1 MMTAS
6 LDQLNV
12 VICVPLPDQLRRHLE
27 SSFPSVHFVFSDVH
41 DLPDGFEDA
50 DVLIPWG
57 ISSENLARMQRLK
70 WVQTVSAGVD
80 RMDFAQLKA
89 RGIPL
94 TNSSGIHANNISEHI
109 LALMLAF
116 ARKLPYLVREQ
127 EQHRWSSEVGRVSS
141 FELTGQTMLIVG
153 LGKIGEQLAI
163 RTRGMQMR
171 VLATRR
177 RVEIER
183 LSAADEVFAL
193 SELPERIGEADHVA
207 ITLPLTHDTEGLFTA
222 ELIARMKPG
231 AYLYNIGRGSIID
244 QDAMIAALQSGQLG
258 GAGLDVT
265 TPEPLP
271 ADSPLW
277 DMPNVIITPH
287 TSGSSPMLMERAVA
301 LWTDNLNRF
310 FAGEPLKNVVDL
322 DAGY

>member
-1 MMTAS
+1 MS
-6 LDQLNV
+6 VSPDQLNV
-12 VICVPLPDQLRRHLE
+12 VICVPLPEALRQQLR
-27 SSFPSVHFVFSDVH
+27 SGFPSVRFVFSDVH
-41 DLPDGFEDA
+41 DLPEGFEDA

-80 RMDFAQLKA
+80 RIDFAQLKA

-116 ARKLPYLVREQ
+116 ARKLPLLVREQ
-127 EQHRWSSEVGRVSS
+127 EQHRWSSEVGRISS
-141 FELTGQTMLIVG
+141 FELTGQTMLVVG

-163 RTRGMQMR
+163 RTKGMQMR
-171 VLATRR
+171 VLGTRR

-183 LSAADEVFAL
+183 ASAADEVFAL
-193 SELPERIGEADHVA
+193 SELTERISEADHVA
-207 ITLPLTHDTEGLFTA
+207 ITLPLTHDTEGMFTA
-222 ELIARMKPG
+222 ELIGRMKPG

-244 QDAMIAALQSGQLG
+244 QDALIAALQTGRLG

-271 ADSPLW
+271 GDSPLW
-277 DMPNVIITPH
+277 DLPNVIITPH
-287 TSGSSPMLMERAVA
+287 TSGSSPKLMERAVA
-301 LWTDNLNRF
+301 LWIDNLNRF
-310 FAGEPLKNVVDL
+310 LAGDPLRNVVDL

>member
-1 MMTAS
+1 MS
-6 LDQLNV
+6 VSPDQLNV
-12 VICVPLPDQLRRHLE
+12 VICVPLPEALRQQLR
-27 SSFPSVHFVFSDVH
+27 SGFPSVRFVFSDVH
-41 DLPDGFEDA
+41 DLPEGFEDA
-50 DVLIPWG
+50 DVLILWG

-80 RMDFAQLKA
+80 RIDFAQLKA

-116 ARKLPYLVREQ
+116 ARKLPLLVREQ
-127 EQHRWSSEVGRVSS
+127 EQHRWSSEVGRISS
-141 FELTGQTMLIVG
+141 FELTGQTMLVVG

-163 RTRGMQMR
+163 RTKGMQMR
-171 VLATRR
+171 VLGTRR

-183 LSAADEVFAL
+183 ASAADEVFAL
-193 SELPERIGEADHVA
+193 SELTERISEADHVA
-207 ITLPLTHDTEGLFTA
+207 ITLPLTHDTEGMFTA
-222 ELIARMKPG
+222 ELIGRMKPG

-244 QDAMIAALQSGQLG
+244 QDALIAALQTGRLG

-271 ADSPLW
+271 GDSPLW
-277 DMPNVIITPH
+277 DLPNVIITPH
-287 TSGSSPMLMERAVA
+287 TSGSSPKLMERAVA
-301 LWTDNLNRF
+301 LWIDNLNRF
-310 FAGEPLKNVVDL
+310 LAGDPLRNVVDL